1 MRLRQSREVRGVR
14 AGDEGAAPSDGKI
27 HSICGGVVSG
37 LKRSRR
43 RGVSF
48 GPPEREIV
56 REQLS
61 RVLMS
66 YQMSYLQRKLSNIW
80 SAHLMDR
87 GLAQQQYLP
96 PFAYLARN
104 SLPDYT
110 TGLGSHSFF
119 FNSDTRESFKS

>member
-56 REQLS
+56 REFDQGYSTPDTPDKVLVTVPFD
-61 RVLMS
+61 RV
-66 YQMSYLQRKLSNIW
+66 
-80 SAHLMDR
+80 
-87 GLAQQQYLP
+87 
-96 PFAYLARN
+96 
-104 SLPDYT
+104 
-110 TGLGSHSFF
+110 TG
-119 FNSDTRESFKS
+119 N